1 MTDLQELA
9 DQGDARAQSDLGY
22 MYGHGLG
29 VSRDAA
35 EAVRW
40 WRLAAEQGIA
50 HAQEMLGHID

>member
-1 MTDLQELA
+1 MTDLQKLES
-9 DQGDARAQSDLGY
+9 QGDALAQYDRGV
-22 MYGHGLG
+22 MYYYGRG
-29 VSRDAA
+29 VLEDDA